1 MAEQVE
7 ISSLDLRYESCRM
20 KSKNAE
26 KQLLESILDNG
37 IRDALWG
44 VETSQGCR
52 ILLDGFKRYR
62 CAQKL
67 NIGIVPYH
75 SLGADEALGIIEL
88 LRIAN
93 ARSLSI
99 LEQAK
104 LIDELESVHKMS
116 NFEIATHLEKSKAWV
131 SVRAGMVAEMSES
144 VMKKIFDGQFPVYAY
159 MYTLRQFIRI
169 IRVSKAD
176 VDEFVEA
183 VSGKNLSIRDIETL
197 AHGYFKGSED
207 FRKQVKDGHIPWALT
222 RLKDRSANA
231 TDCTTIERSMLND
244 LQIVQKYMQRVICRS
259 RDERY
264 QSKAF
269 FVQANLIA
277 GGILRQMDMF
287 AKSIKGIHDKSG
299 QTPSDLSTL

>member
-7 ISSLDLRYESCRM
+7 ISSLDLRYENCRM
-20 KSKNAE
+20 KSKHAE
-26 KQLLESILDNG
+26 RQLLESILDSG
-37 IRDALWG
+37 IRDALQG
-44 VETSQGCR
+44 VETKQGSR

-93 ARSLSI
+93 AKSLCI

-104 LIDELESVHKMS
+104 LIDELKSVHKMS
-116 NFEIATHLEKSKAWV
+116 NSEIAAHLEKSKAWV
-131 SVRAGMVAEMSES
+131 SVRTGIIAEMSES
-144 VMKKIFDGQFPVYAY
+144 VMKKIFNGQFPVYAY

-169 IRVSKAD
+169 NRISKAD

-197 AHGYFKGSED
+197 AHGYFKGCED
-207 FRKQVKDGHIPWALT
+207 FRQQVKDGHIPWALR
-222 RLKDRSANA
+222 RLKDRSANP
-231 TDCTTIERSMLND
+231 TDCTPIERSMLND

-264 QSKAF
+264 QCNVF
-269 FVQANLIA
+269 FAQAHLIS
-277 GGILRQMDMF
+277 GGILRQL
-287 AKSIKGIHDKSG
+287 GIFSKAVKEFHDKCG
-299 QTPSDLSTL
+299 QASSDLSAS